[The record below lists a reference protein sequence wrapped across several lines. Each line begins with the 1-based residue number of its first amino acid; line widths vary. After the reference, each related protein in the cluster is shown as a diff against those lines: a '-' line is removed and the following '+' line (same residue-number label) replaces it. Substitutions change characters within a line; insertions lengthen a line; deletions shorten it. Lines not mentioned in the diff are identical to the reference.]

1 MLNDLWNANRNA
13 GAADAEYPAARLAAL
28 ESENCQLRAVVDNFP
43 GGILLYDSD
52 LKLVLCNDLQ
62 KKLLEYPPALFEYG
76 LPSLEQIIRFNAVR
90 GEYGP
95 GDVEAHV
102 QDRMRLAALR
112 VPHHYRRRRP
122 CGTVLEVR
130 GVPLPGGGFLT
141 TYIDV
146 SGEQPPAMPPAG
158 PESGPAL
165 ADPVTSL
172 PNWALFLD
180 RLGQTQARV
189 RRGQVAAIHYV
200 DLDHF
205 RQVESRLG
213 PRVAEALVR
222 GVALRIK
229 NTARATDTVTR
240 MGDDEFVVLQAEVD
254 RPSSVARLTKRIIE
268 AIKQPFDIANYNI
281 VIDASIGV
289 AMMPRDGTSAE
300 ELIGKAKAN
309 LRRVRSESGESD
321 ALQSASNPVIAV

>member
-1 MLNDLWNANRNA
+1 MPNDLWSASPNLDE
-13 GAADAEYPAARLAAL
+13 DASPSPAARIADL
-28 ESENCQLRAVVDNFP
+28 ETQNQWLRIVVDHFP
-43 GGILLYDSD
+43 GGILLFDSD

-62 KKLLEYPPALFEYG
+62 KKLLNYPPALFEYG

-102 QDRMRLAALR
+102 QERMRLASLR
-112 VPHHYRRRRP
+112 VPHHYRRKRP

-146 SGEQPPAMPPAG
+146 SGDRLPPAA
-158 PESGPAL
+158 EAGPAL
-165 ADPVTSL
+165 ADPVTEL
-172 PNWALFLD
+172 PNWALFMD
-180 RLGQTQARV
+180 RFGQTQARV
-189 RRGQVAAIHYV
+189 RRGQVAAIHYI

-205 RQVESRLG
+205 RQVENRLG
-213 PRVAEALVR
+213 PGVAEALAR
-222 GVALRIK
+222 GVALRIR

-240 MGDDEFVVLQAEVD
+240 MGDDEFVVLQSEVD
-254 RPSSVARLTKRIIE
+254 RPSSVARLSKRIVE

-281 VIDASIGV
+281 IIDASIGV
-289 AMMPRDGTSAE
+289 AMMPRDGHAAE
-300 ELIGKAKAN
+300 ELIDKAKAN
-309 LRRVRSESGESD
+309 LRRVRSELGESD
-321 ALQSASNPVIAV
+321 AVQNAANPVIAV